1 MFRALDTAFSEIY
14 GNDIPPGLAAQFK
27 NGAVVFGAM
36 TTAVVAIVAGGSVV
50 ALVPS
55 LSAVTVS
62 FLPMYLVFPDVPVSI
77 REGLL
82 GAATNAVLSGRNSR
96 PASRARRTTRRTS
109 RTGRTIRGLDVEGST
124 AHVENGEISVASAT
138 AEVTF
143 HVHRN

>member
-1 MFRALDTAFSEIY
+1 VVGLVWAASKVFRTLDTAFSEIY
-14 GNDIPPGLAAQFK
+14 GNDTPPGLAAQFK

-82 GAATNAVLSGRNSR
+82 GAATNVVLSGRK
-96 PASRARRTTRRTS
+96 
-109 RTGRTIRGLDVEGST
+109 L
-124 AHVENGEISVASAT
+124 SAGVPRSPDDS
-138 AEVTF
+138 ADEPD
-143 HVHRN
+143 R